1 MPALDK
7 IHAAVRNALIKDG
20 WTITHD
26 PFTIQYKDVELF
38 ADLGAERPLAAER
51 REQRIVVEIK
61 SFLGPSLQRDWQSAL
76 GQYVIYRDLL
86 AVLAPE
92 RELFLAVS
100 GAVQIGFF
108 ERESVQLVVQNNRI
122 KLVVVDLDTEEILRW
137 IN

>member
-7 IHAAVRNALIKDG
+7 IHATVRNALVKDG

-26 PFTIQYKDVELF
+26 PFTILYKDVELF
-38 ADLGAERPLAAER
+38 ADLAAERPLAAER
-51 REQRIVVEIK
+51 GEQRIVVEIK

-100 GAVQIGFF
+100 GVVQIGFF
-108 ERESVQLVVQNNRI
+108 ERESVQLVVQRNHI
-122 KLVVVDLDTEEILRW
+122 KFVVIALNAEEVLRW